1 MTQPNHQDL
10 NRALGRVEGE
20 MAGVKE
26 SMDQIRSLLASID
39 DRLGTLEDKE
49 NQRKGAL
56 AALMVFSGFVGGL
69 IAKFGAFIFGGH

>member
-1 MTQPNHQDL
+1 MTSPNHADL

-26 SMDQIRSLLASID
+26 GMERIEGLLRSLD
-39 DRLGTLEDKE
+39 QRMGVLEDEK

-69 IAKFGAFIFGGH
+69 IAKFGGFIFGGH

>member
-1 MTQPNHQDL
+1 MGQPNHTDL

-39 DRLGTLEDKE
+39 DRLGALEDKE